1 MILLTAVFQYTFCNA
16 MIYHNSTLTQTGPNW
31 TLISGFSEG
40 QTASGKE
47 NFKNSVEWVHPLDLH
62 YVCKGIQGWP
72 KIILQVS
79 CLDSIGRSWVVGYGC
94 CALPSTPGYHT
105 IKVPCWVPAATT
117 VTERLKQYFIGG
129 GHELT
134 QTDIINL
141 GSDRFDRFIEIIFN
155 KKKIDTIFFCLN
167 RFKLITQSKGEIK
180 LNICIVLR
188 NLTQFGVEYK

>member
-1 MILLTAVFQYTFCNA
+1 MAELHIIGQLQSASDFNDPNSLFCR
-16 MIYHNSTLTQTGPNW
+16 YSFQTGPNW
-31 TLISGFSEG
+31 TLISGLSEG
-40 QTASGKE
+40 QTAAGKE
-47 NFKNSVEWVHPLDLH
+47 NFKKNIDWVHPLDLH

-79 CLDSIGRSWVVGYGC
+79 CLDSFGRSWVVGYGC

-141 GSDRFDRFIEIIFN
+141 GSDRF
-155 KKKIDTIFFCLN
+155 
-167 RFKLITQSKGEIK
+167 KLITQSKGEIK